1 MDIQRPNRIF
11 ENITTTDDTLQLRRL
26 QLLRMLE
33 QRIMQTRQAEI
44 LRDLE
49 QDKSAAFVISD
60 AAASAIRKGFQDKR
74 RRKNESTALGHLSV
88 AAQTPDSTGIV
99 YRLDAFR
106 FEHIGEADYVMAV
119 ERETLGIGEVEI
131 HTHVFTRPMY
141 LNNIDVA
148 DIVSAVAGPAWRDP
162 YDHESFDGHMRV
174 FGILS
179 LHWHGLARLQF
190 YSHNL
195 LDDLSASNNYG
206 LKKLGNSVV
215 LPNAF

>member
-1 MDIQRPNRIF
+1 MDIQRSDKIF
-11 ENITTTDDTLQLRRL
+11 ENITTTDDKLQLRRL

-33 QRIMQTRQAEI
+33 KRIMQTQQAEI

-49 QDKSAAFVISD
+49 QDKSAAFIISD
-60 AAASAIRKGFQDKR
+60 AAAATIRKGFQDKR
-74 RRKNESTALGHLSV
+74 RRKNESTASGYLSV
-88 AAQTPDSTGIV
+88 AAQTPDCTGIV

-106 FEHIGEADYVMAV
+106 FENIGEADYVMAV
-119 ERETLGIGEVEI
+119 EREMLGVGEVEI

-141 LNNIDVA
+141 LNNIDIA
-148 DIVSAVAGPAWRDP
+148 DVVSAVAGPAWRDP
-162 YDHESFDGHMRV
+162 YDPEPFNGSRRV
-174 FGILS
+174 FGIIS

-206 LKKLGNSVV
+206 LKKFGNSVV
-215 LPNAF
+215 LPSAF

>member
-1 MDIQRPNRIF
+1 MDIQQPDHALEHI
-11 ENITTTDDTLQLRRL
+11 EITDDALQLRRL
-26 QLLRMLE
+26 QLLQMLE
-33 QRIMQTRQAEI
+33 QRIMQTQQAEI

-49 QDKSAAFVISD
+49 QDKSAAFVMSD
-60 AAASAIRKGFQDKR
+60 AAAAAIRKGFQDKR
-74 RRKNESTALGHLSV
+74 RRKNESTGLGHLSV
-88 AAQTPDSTGIV
+88 AAQTPDCTGIV

-119 ERETLGIGEVEI
+119 ERETLAVGEVEI

-141 LNNIDVA
+141 LNNIDIA

-162 YDHESFDGHMRV
+162 YDPEPFNGSRRV

-195 LDDLSASNNYG
+195 LDDLSASNKYG
-206 LKKLGNSVV
+206 LKKLGNAVV
-215 LPNAF
+215 LPSAF